1 MRVARF
7 LPVYSLAFLAACGT
21 VDSVAGPDLG
31 PDDALQA
38 QADKK
43 IKLDKDQ
50 KKACRRTPLTLSVS
64 AEITAADCLYDLA
77 GRTQYEDLYS
87 VRPADLVKEA
97 GAAVAGSP
105 KLTFTAAAAFD
116 GLFGFTAEDKDPFAG
131 LVLGSRTF
139 AANTPRV
146 FSVVGGEK
154 EYGLFFSG
162 YDETQLGGYAL
173 STSVSAGGSWQCG
186 ELVFLAGSASF
197 SGNISPATGCAGTI
211 QFGPNA
217 GNPLY
222 YQYRYAKLEAGKSY
236 TATISGIDPNTPAV
250 TLFMAHLLNGGGTVD
265 ETLNLSA
272 FDGDTDRSITLTAS
286 VTGYYYVEVST
297 IPGQP
302 ADFHFSFTEN

>member
-7 LPVYSLAFLAACGT
+7 LPVCSLAFLAACGT
-21 VDSVAGPDLG
+21 VDSVAGPELG
-31 PDDALQA
+31 GDETLQA
-38 QADKK
+38 QAGQK

-50 KKACRRTPLTLSVS
+50 KKACKRTPLTL
-64 AEITAADCLYDLA
+64 AATGEITADDCVYDLA
-77 GRTQYEDLYS
+77 GRTQFEDLYS
-87 VRPADLVKEA
+87 VRPKDLVKEA
-97 GAAVAGSP
+97 GVSVDGSP
-105 KLTFTAAAAFD
+105 KLTFTATAAFN
-116 GLFGFTAEDKDPFAG
+116 GLWGLTAEDKDPFAG

-139 AANTPRV
+139 VANTPRV

-162 YDETQLGGYAL
+162 YDETHLGGYAL
-173 STSVSAGGSWQCG
+173 ATTVSAGGAWQCG

-211 QFGPNA
+211 QFGPYA

-236 TATISGIDPNTPAV
+236 TATIAGIDPNTPAV
-250 TLFMAHLLNGGGTVD
+250 TLFMVHFAGGGVTVD
-265 ETLNLSA
+265 ETLDFSA
-272 FDGDTDRSITLTAS
+272 SPGDTDRSITLTAS

-302 ADFHFSFTEN
+302 SDFQFSFSEN